1 MATTYQLITAQ
12 TLTSTVT
19 SVTFS
24 SIPQTYDH
32 LIMRISARTAE
43 SFYNSVLTWAFNAGG
58 GTYTYRFWQVR
69 AGSSD
74 SGTNRFQEIPGAN
87 QSTNVF
93 SANEV
98 IIPNYTKTMARTIGA
113 TSVVQSFT
121 NQSRLLGA
129 ANYWNDTAPITQIVL
144 SNSGGIVSGS
154 TFRLYGLKN
163 S

>member
-43 SFYNSVLTWAFNAGG
+43 SFYNSALTWQFNAGG
-58 GTYTYRFWQVR
+58 GTHTYRFWQVR
-69 AGSSD
+69 GGSSD
-74 SGTNRFQEIPGAN
+74 SGANRFQEIPGAN

-93 SANEV
+93 SANEI

-129 ANYWNDTAPITQIVL
+129 ANYWDNTAPITQIVL
-144 SNSGGIVSGS
+144 SNSGGIVSNS
-154 TFRLYGLKN
+154 TFSLYGLKN
-163 S
+163 T